1 MTIKNVTRVILDR
14 EIKRAR
20 GEDTQKGSKSGDVK
34 SSVSKFIDTAN
45 ISSKAIEVH
54 ANQAS
59 QPARI
64 AAIGILDKATSIDE
78 VISRIQEGY
87 YERPEVIDEI
97 ASSIIKS
104 ENLGRAEEQSN
115 HINDISRK
123 IDRGFYDGKD
133 VIETIATKLLD
144 FLK

>member
-20 GEDTQKGSKSGDVK
+20 GEDTQKGSKSGDVNSPVTK
-34 SSVSKFIDTAN
+34 PVDTAN
-45 ISSKAIEVH
+45 ISSKAKEVH
-54 ANQAS
+54 ASQAGH
-59 QPARI
+59 
-64 AAIGILDKATSIDE
+64 AAKIRAVGNLDKATSIDE

-87 YERPEVIDEI
+87 YERPEVMDEI

-104 ENLGRAEEQSN
+104 
-115 HINDISRK
+115 DIIGKEKEPSIQFEDIRRK
-123 IDRGFYDGKD
+123 IDDGFYDGKD
-133 VIETIATKLLD
+133 VIETVATKLLE

>member
-20 GEDTQKGSKSGDVK
+20 GEDTQKGSKSGDVN
-34 SSVSKFIDTAN
+34 SSVTKPVDTAN
-45 ISSKAIEVH
+45 ISSKAKAVH
-54 ANQAS
+54 ASQAGH
-59 QPARI
+59 AAKI
-64 AAIGILDKATSIDE
+64 MAIGILDKATSIDE

-104 ENLGRAEEQSN
+104 DNITGENEPSIQFE
-115 HINDISRK
+115 DIRIK
-123 IDRGFYDGKD
+123 IDNGFYDGKD
-133 VIETIATKLLD
+133 VIETVATKLLE